1 MRKFLTILA
10 VVVVVVAIGV
20 GAARWLESNNTS
32 SGPGGSSDEPGIAGQ
47 PEQPDWCPAVQVIA
61 APGTWESSA
70 DDDPLNPQAN
80 PYSFMLSIT
89 QPLQERYAGQNVTV
103 WTLPYTAEF
112 KNIDG
117 GMDQM
122 SYDQSRQEGVDTTNA
137 ELSYVHS
144 QCPATKFILT
154 GFSQGA
160 VLLGDITSD
169 IGNGRG
175 VVPAEA
181 ILGTA
186 LIADGRRLPTEGHL
200 PEGHVELSGIGAEIT
215 LHPLNALVQPFVPGA
230 TMRGVRDGGF
240 GVLND
245 STFQICAV
253 DDTVCDAPETVG
265 SAIERVRSMIDA
277 TGIHAQYA
285 TNPNVIAGTT
295 ANQWVV
301 GWASAL
307 IDATLTA

>member
-10 VVVVVVAIGV
+10 VVIVVIAIGV
-20 GAARWLESNNTS
+20 GVSRWLSDDT
-32 SGPGGSSDEPGIAGQ
+32 PDTGSSSDDSGIAEP

-117 GMDQM
+117 GLGQM
-122 SYDQSRQEGVDTTNA
+122 SYDDSRQEGVEKTNA
-137 ELSYVHS
+137 ELAYVHG

-175 VVPAEA
+175 VVPADA

-186 LIADGRRLPTEGHL
+186 LIADGRRLPTEGQL
-200 PEGHVELSGIGAEIT
+200 PEGHVELTGIGAEIT
-215 LHPLNALVQPFVPGA
+215 LHPLNALIQPIVPGA

-240 GVLND
+240 GSLD
-245 STFQICAV
+245 AATFQICAA
-253 DDTVCDAPETVG
+253 DDTICDAPENVS

-277 TGIHAQYA
+277 NGIHAQYA

-301 GWASAL
+301 DWASGL
-307 IDATLTA
+307 IDGAVAR